1 MGLKDHG
8 SNITNPKV
16 SCHILFYSN
25 LLAIRPKSY
34 TSGTADILNKVVL
47 LPAAGA
53 ITNDTYKPRIEG
65 AT

>member
-1 MGLKDHG
+1 M
-8 SNITNPKV
+8 V
-16 SCHILFYSN
+16 SSHILFYSD
-25 LLAIRPKSY
+25 LSAIGPKF
-34 TSGTADILNKVVL
+34 GTPGNADILIL